1 VAADGRGVV
10 FQRQNKKFSP
20 PLCRIVLSSY
30 FRNIIRNNKKTIFK
44 KLNQFKMKKQSYN
57 LSTSDLA
64 ERLVNDLY
72 KIVAPIVKR
81 ADGGELF
88 AEADEV
94 KALDELAAVIKG
106 LPKTAMGTCISK
118 EKRETKSKRY
128 IESYRIQMSGYYIS
142 VYTAPGKVTARKNDF
157 AANTTIAF
165 CMLVY

>member
-1 VAADGRGVV
+1 
-10 FQRQNKKFSP
+10 
-20 PLCRIVLSSY
+20 
-30 FRNIIRNNKKTIFK
+30 
-44 KLNQFKMKKQSYN
+44 MKKQSYN